1 MNTDDIICRNRVYVC
16 QGCGFIGRER
26 KAEEHQVKCDSSM
39 ELLK

>member
-26 KAEEHQVKCDSSM
+26 KAEEHQVKCDSPM